1 VEIRWGPPRGP
12 TVRRCECDRIWM
24 AGLVGS
30 SVGASWFGGTMKL
43 GLSITIGNPRLLI
56 YILYTYMYIYT
67 SWEHSILSFTR
78 LSSLFLELSSILVV
92 MSLTGAASSVGV

>member
-56 YILYTYMYIYT
+56 YILYTYMYIYIPRGNIQYF
-67 SWEHSILSFTR
+67 HSQDFPHC
-78 LSSLFLELSSILVV
+78 F
-92 MSLTGAASSVGV
+92 